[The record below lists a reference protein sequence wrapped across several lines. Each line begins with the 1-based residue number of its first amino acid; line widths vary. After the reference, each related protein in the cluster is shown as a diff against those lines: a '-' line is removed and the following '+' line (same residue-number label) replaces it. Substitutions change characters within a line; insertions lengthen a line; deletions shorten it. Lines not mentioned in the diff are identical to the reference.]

1 MVTKSVTNNTKNER
15 MGLSKT
21 ESTLLS
27 SLSEKGRAIF
37 SLKDVVENSGINYD
51 NAKVIANRLV
61 KKRWLIR
68 LSRGK
73 YLIVPLEAGVRSEYT
88 EHEFVIASHL
98 TDPYYI
104 GYWSAL
110 NFRGY
115 TEQVPFSVYVATTKR
130 MKSRT
135 ILDTRF
141 RFVTITGKKFFGY
154 ERENISNTEVNV
166 SDKEKTIS
174 DCLDHPEYC
183 GGISEAAKA
192 LWNAKD
198 EASIG
203 KMIDYSIRMG
213 NSAILKRLGFL
224 TELLDMKVS
233 EDDMEK
239 IRNNLKKGYTP
250 LDPIEKKRGHY
261 STEWGLLVNV
271 DDESILEWRR
281 GY

>member
-15 MGLSKT
+15 KGLSKT

-27 SLSEKGRAIF
+27 SLSEKGRTIF
-37 SLKDVVENSGINYD
+37 TLKDIVENSGINYD

-110 NFRGY
+110 NFHGY
-115 TEQVPFSVYVATTKR
+115 TEQIPFTVSVATTNRLKR
-130 MKSRT
+130 RT

-141 RFVTITGKKFFGY
+141 WFITITEKKFFGY
-154 ERENISNTEVNV
+154 KQENIANSKVNISNG
-166 SDKEKTIS
+166 EKTIA

-198 EASIG
+198 EVSIE
-203 KMIDYSIRMG
+203 KIIDYSIAMG
-213 NSAILKRLGFL
+213 NNAVLKRLGFL
-224 TELLDMKVS
+224 TELLQINISK
-233 EDDMEK
+233 DDMEK
-239 IRNNLKKGYTP
+239 IRSNLKKGYTP
-250 LDPIEKKRGHY
+250 LDPIEKKRGYY
-261 STEWGLLVNV
+261 STKWGLLVNV
-271 DDESILEWRR
+271 DEDIVLEWRR

>member
-15 MGLSKT
+15 KGLSKT

-37 SLKDVVENSGINYD
+37 TLKDVVENSGINYD

-73 YLIVPLEAGVRSEYT
+73 YLIVPLEAGVESKYT

-110 NFRGY
+110 NFHGY
-115 TEQVPFSVYVATTKR
+115 TEQMPFTVSVATTNRLKR
-130 MKSRT
+130 RT

-141 RFVTITGKKFFGY
+141 WFITITEKKFFGY
-154 ERENISNTEVNV
+154 KQENIANSKVNI
-166 SDKEKTIS
+166 SDEEKTIA

-198 EASIG
+198 EVSIE
-203 KMIDYSIRMG
+203 KIIDYSIAMG
-213 NSAILKRLGFL
+213 NNAVLKRLGFL
-224 TELLDMKVS
+224 TELLQINISK
-233 EDDMEK
+233 DDMEK
-239 IRNNLKKGYTP
+239 IRSNLKKGYTP
-250 LDPIEKKRGHY
+250 LDPIEKKKDTTRLSGAY
-261 STEWGLLVNV
+261 W
-271 DDESILEWRR
+271 
-281 GY
+281 

>member
-15 MGLSKT
+15 KGLSKT

-27 SLSEKGRAIF
+27 SLSEKGRTIF
-37 SLKDVVENSGINYD
+37 TLKDLVENSGINYD

-73 YLIVPLEAGVRSEYT
+73 YLIVPLEAGVESKYT

-110 NFRGY
+110 NFHGY
-115 TEQVPFSVYVATTKR
+115 TEQIPFTVSVATTNRLKR
-130 MKSRT
+130 RT

-141 RFVTITGKKFFGY
+141 WFITITEKKFFGY
-154 ERENISNTEVNV
+154 KQENIANSKVNI
-166 SDKEKTIS
+166 SDKEKTIA

-183 GGISEAAKA
+183 GGISEVAKA

-198 EASIG
+198 EASIE
-203 KMIDYSIRMG
+203 KIIDYSITMG
-213 NSAILKRLGFL
+213 NSTILKRLGFL
-224 TELLDMKVS
+224 TELLDIKIS
-233 EDDMEK
+233 KDDMEK
-239 IRNNLKKGYTP
+239 IRSNLKKGYTT
-250 LDPIEKKRGHY
+250 LDPIEKKKGHY
-261 STEWGLLVNV
+261 SIEWGLLVNV
-271 DDESILEWRR
+271 ENESIIEWRR

>member
-1 MVTKSVTNNTKNER
+1 MVTKSDTNNTKNER
-15 MGLSKT
+15 KGLSKT

-27 SLSEKGRAIF
+27 SLSEKGRTIF
-37 SLKDVVENSGINYD
+37 TLKDLVENSGINYD

-73 YLIVPLEAGVRSEYT
+73 YLIVPLEAGVGSKYT

-110 NFRGY
+110 NFYGY
-115 TEQVPFSVYVATTKR
+115 TEQMPFTVFVATTNRLKR
-130 MKSRT
+130 RT

-141 RFVTITGKKFFGY
+141 WFITITEKKFFGY
-154 ERENISNTEVNV
+154 KQENIANSKVNI
-166 SDKEKTIS
+166 SDEEKTIA

-192 LWNAKD
+192 VWNIKD
-198 EASIG
+198 ESSIE
-203 KMIDYSIRMG
+203 KIIDYSITMG

-224 TELLDMKVS
+224 TELLDIEVS
-233 EDDMEK
+233 KDDMEQ
-239 IRNNLKKGYTP
+239 IRSNLKKGYTP
-250 LDPIEKKRGHY
+250 LDPIEKKKGYY
-261 STEWGLLVNV
+261 STKWGLLVNV
-271 DDESILEWRR
+271 DKEWIIEIKR

>member
-1 MVTKSVTNNTKNER
+1 MVTKSNTNNTKNER
-15 MGLSKT
+15 KGLSKT

-27 SLSEKGRAIF
+27 SLSEKGRTIF
-37 SLKDVVENSGINYD
+37 TLKDLVENSSINYD

-73 YLIVPLEAGVRSEYT
+73 YLIVPLEAGVRSKYT

-98 TDPYYI
+98 TDHYYI

-110 NFRGY
+110 NFHGY
-115 TEQVPFSVYVATTKR
+115 TEQIPFTVFVATTNRLKQ
-130 MKSRT
+130 RT

-141 RFVTITGKKFFGY
+141 RFITITEKKFFGY
-154 ERENISNTEVNV
+154 KQENIANSKVNISNG
-166 SDKEKTIS
+166 EKTIA

-198 EASIG
+198 EVSIE
-203 KMIDYSIRMG
+203 KIIDYSIAMG
-213 NSAILKRLGFL
+213 NNAVLKRLGFL
-224 TELLDMKVS
+224 TELLQINISK
-233 EDDMEK
+233 DDMEK
-239 IRNNLKKGYTP
+239 IRSNLKKGYTP
-250 LDPIEKKRGHY
+250 LDPIEKKKDTTRLSGAY
-261 STEWGLLVNV
+261 W
-271 DDESILEWRR
+271 
-281 GY
+281 

>member
-15 MGLSKT
+15 KGLSKT

-37 SLKDVVENSGINYD
+37 TLKDVVENSGINYD

-73 YLIVPLEAGVRSEYT
+73 YLIVPLEAGVESKYT

-110 NFRGY
+110 NFHGY
-115 TEQVPFSVYVATTKR
+115 TEQIPFTVFVATTNRLKR
-130 MKSRT
+130 RT
-135 ILDTRF
+135 ILDTKF
-141 RFVTITGKKFFGY
+141 WFITITEKKFFGY
-154 ERENISNTEVNV
+154 KKENIANSKVNISNE
-166 SDKEKTIS
+166 EKTIA

-183 GGISEAAKA
+183 GGISEATKA

-198 EASIG
+198 EASI
-203 KMIDYSIRMG
+203 KKIIDYSITIG

-233 EDDMEK
+233 KDDMVK
-239 IRNNLKKGYTP
+239 IRSNMKKGYTP
-250 LDPIEKKRGHY
+250 LDPIEKKRGYY
-261 STEWGLLVNV
+261 STKWGLLVNV
-271 DDESILEWRR
+271 DEDRILEWRR